1 MVTVIIWAVIL
12 SFVILPLSTSVHYI
26 LNKQTTKKQIKKRKK
41 KIQMR
46 LSAVLKKYGFYFLEI
61 TTIFKNSL

>member
-26 LNKQTTKKQIKKRKK
+26 LNKQTNNQKTNQENKE
-41 KIQMR
+41 KIQIR
-46 LSAVLKKYGFYFLEI
+46 LSAVLKKYGF
-61 TTIFKNSL
+61 

>member
-41 KIQMR
+41 KNPN
-46 LSAVLKKYGFYFLEI
+46 EI
-61 TTIFKNSL
+61 KCSFEKVWLLLFRNYNNF